1 MIGQSLVAR
10 EAEVLKTLRAI
21 HQMREKS
28 TLIGGYAVNAYST
41 LPRYSVDCDI
51 VVANPQVEKLLS
63 FFKDRDYTEKGK
75 AYLNEIEGIATRKLV
90 KKVGGEQVSVDL
102 LVDGVRCHQTGAT
115 WNEEEVS
122 NTSRELRV
130 TSVNG
135 SVLSNVASRE
145 LLIAMKLHSGRDT
158 DLRDV
163 VMLTNDAD
171 WRRVKGLCGRG
182 STEKLIP
189 QLRKDVE
196 ILIMSLNG
204 RN

>member
-1 MIGQSLVAR
+1 
-10 EAEVLKTLRAI
+10 
-21 HQMREKS
+21 
-28 TLIGGYAVNAYST
+28 
-41 LPRYSVDCDI
+41 
-51 VVANPQVEKLLS
+51 
-63 FFKDRDYTEKGK
+63 
-75 AYLNEIEGIATRKLV
+75 
-90 KKVGGEQVSVDL
+90 
-102 LVDGVRCHQTGAT
+102 
-115 WNEEEVS
+115 
-122 NTSRELRV
+122 
-130 TSVNG
+130 
-135 SVLSNVASRE
+135 
-145 LLIAMKLHSGRDT
+145 MKLHSGRDT